1 MIDVVVN
8 NQTYSF
14 KEISDLFKHYENI
27 YDIFEVEHILSYY
40 IYTQNVIINIIYFC
54 PVHVM
59 NRLFNNKYF
68 VRNIT
73 SDLEDDKY
81 RNV

>member
-14 KEISDLFKHYENI
+14 KEINDLFKHYENI
-27 YDIFEVEHILSYY
+27 LDFFEVEHILSYY

-54 PVHVM
+54 PVYVM
-59 NRLFNNKYF
+59 KRLFNNKYF

-73 SDLEDDKY
+73 SDLKDDKY